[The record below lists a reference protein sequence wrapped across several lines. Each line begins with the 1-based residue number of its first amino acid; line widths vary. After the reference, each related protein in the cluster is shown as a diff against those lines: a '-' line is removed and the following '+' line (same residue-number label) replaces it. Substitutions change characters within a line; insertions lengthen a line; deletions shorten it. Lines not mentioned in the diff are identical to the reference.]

1 MASPMTRPRSFNST
15 VPFFLVAALFL
26 SLFFFCSRLRA
37 QEISASQSG
46 VTNTI
51 NSSSLAN
58 KNDLNENDFDE
69 NDIIEPDANTEA
81 SVRDFTPWQEGSTAL
96 GDWGGYRTNLA
107 KKGIEIGLSA
117 VEEAWGNTV
126 GGLKR
131 GAVATGLIQLATAV
145 DLEKLMQWKGAS
157 FYSRWACI
165 TGQDPGTTL
174 TGDLFGVS
182 NIAGLDTFRNI
193 ELWGQQNFL
202 EDKIS
207 IRAGQIVADSEFAIS
222 DYAALFI
229 NNTFGWPAFLF
240 LSVPN
245 GGPAYPMGAPGIRV
259 KLQPTESFSLKAA
272 VFQGVYAQ
280 TVNTH
285 GFYWDFNQE
294 DGLFYIGE
302 AAYRYKCSDL
312 PGQVKAGAWGSSG
325 SFINQANPSNSFDN
339 DYGIYGIIDQML
351 YRQPAASDK
360 NVAEDKK
367 VMPSGDDKKVVEPAS
382 DLGLGAFARVAF
394 EPADRNL
401 MTFYFDTGF
410 NYKGLLPKRESDVF
424 GVAMTYGAMSSS
436 GINNIQQSQ
445 GTAPALMNMI
455 FEMTYQAQIT
465 PFLSIQPNIQYIIH
479 PGTVQNLPN
488 ALVLGIRASVTF

>member
-1 MASPMTRPRSFNST
+1 MKRPCVASST
-15 VPFFLVAALFL
+15 CAFFLVAALFFT
-26 SLFFFCSRLRA
+26 LFFFCSQLGA
-37 QEISASQSG
+37 QETSASQAAS
-46 VTNTI
+46 TNTI
-51 NSSSLAN
+51 SKSALLT
-58 KNDLNENDFDE
+58 KNNLNENDFNESDV
-69 NDIIEPDANTEA
+69 IEPDANTEA
-81 SVRDFTPWQEGSTAL
+81 SVRDFTPWQEGATAL
-96 GDWGGYRTNLA
+96 GDWGGYRTKLS
-107 KKGIEIGLSA
+107 KKGIEIGLSS

-182 NIAGLDTFRNI
+182 NIAGLSTFRNI

-207 IRAGQIVADSEFAIS
+207 IRAGQIVADSEFVIS

-285 GFYWDFNQE
+285 GFYWDFNQAS
-294 DGLFYIGE
+294 GLFYIGE
-302 AAYRYKCSDL
+302 AAYRYKCSTL
-312 PGQVKAGAWGSSG
+312 PGQVKAGVWGSAD
-325 SFINQANPSNSFDN
+325 SFVNQASATTSLNG
-339 DYGIYGIIDQML
+339 DYGIYGIIDQMI
-351 YRQPAASDK
+351 YRQPTACDK
-360 NVAEDKK
+360 SGAENKN
-367 VMPSGDDKKVVEPAS
+367 VMPSGDDKKVVEPPS
-382 DLGLGAFARVAF
+382 DLGLGTFARVAF

-424 GVAMTYGAMSSS
+424 GVAMTYGGMSSS
-436 GINNIQQSQ
+436 EIETIQQSY
-445 GTAPALMNMI
+445 GTAPASMNII
-455 FEMTYQAQIT
+455 FETTYQAQIT